1 MEGLF
6 LLLALLAV
14 AALVSGPIALAL
26 SFTALQR
33 IRDVQRQLH
42 TSVAARPPIRPVETL
57 APPPEVPRVAEPVA
71 PEAPVRAAAGGS
83 VSVAG
88 VGESHVAPVEDHR
101 PAVPGGAPP
110 KTARREPL
118 DTATRRSE
126 AVYEAAVPRWPQGIS
141 LEQRIGTRWVLV
153 AGVVTVIFAVGFFLK
168 YAYDNQWI
176 GPLGRVLVAGA
187 GGLIALAVGEF
198 TRRRGY
204 EMVAKGVTAL
214 GFAILYAT
222 VFAAHRWYELIGAA
236 PAYVLAVGIT
246 AAAMLYAV
254 VVDEVIVAV
263 LSVLG
268 GYIAPVVLSRGE
280 NLPTLLFSYV
290 LILSAGAML
299 CAYWRKWSMVNV
311 IAFLG
316 TYLLFTGWFEKFYR
330 PAMDTRWPPSQLGV
344 ALFWLAVFFL
354 VFLILPVLHTLVRR
368 VRSQVQD
375 TVLVLA
381 NAVVVFYYLWTMLMK
396 HQRPALAL
404 GSMGMGAVYLGLAW
418 LVYVRYRADP
428 NLWNSLLTAGL
439 ALVTLAVPV
448 YYRMYAA
455 AVVWAVEGGAL
466 TAIGLRY
473 RSMLTQIAGGAVV
486 ALAMGRLAFELPMH
500 TTAFRLFFN
509 PVFGAWGLVA
519 AALLVCHLLY
529 RFDAHLDAD
538 VRRSVTQALY
548 TAGLLLLLA
557 ATTMELWHYADL
569 GFKGADGMMSFFIGR
584 MTLVCAA
591 FVLAFSARP
600 LCPRGP
606 LCPAVAAA
614 IGATGALLLVVMY
627 TRLHPGSS
635 RIFVN
640 SGFAQALVLVAALF
654 AAAGLMHRAGQEQR
668 ESRELSMPM
677 ALAGILLLWLLL
689 TEEVWFYYRF
699 RRTTTEW
706 QVLAHMYISVMWAV
720 YATTLMVIGFW
731 RRVRPLRY
739 IALGIFLLL
748 LAKIFLVD
756 TRTLETVYRI
766 AGFLATGLA
775 LVGVSYL
782 YQYLKKQGF
791 FEPIR

>member
-14 AALVSGPIALAL
+14 AALVSGPIALL
-26 SFTALQR
+26 MGFTALQR
-33 IRDVQRQLH
+33 IREIQRQLH
-42 TSVAARPPIRPVETL
+42 LSAAAPPPARPAETSVALPEIPRAAKPVMSEPPVETTTGERIDVAGLSDGPGL
-57 APPPEVPRVAEPVA
+57 AAEERRQA
-71 PEAPVRAAAGGS
+71 ALAAATQ
-83 VSVAG
+83 
-88 VGESHVAPVEDHR
+88 H
-101 PAVPGGAPP
+101 
-110 KTARREPL
+110 
-118 DTATRRSE
+118 SE
-126 AVYEAAVPRWPQGIS
+126 AVYEAAVRQWPQGIS
-141 LEQRIGTRWVLV
+141 LEQRIGTRWVLI

-176 GPLGRVLVAGA
+176 GPLGRVLVAA
-187 GGLIALAVGEF
+187 VGGLIALAIGEV
-198 TRRRGY
+198 TRRRAY
-204 EMVAKGVTAL
+204 DFVAKGVMAL

-246 AAAMLYAV
+246 ASAMLYAV
-254 VVDEVIVAV
+254 VVDEVIVAL
-263 LSVLG
+263 LSLIG
-268 GYIAPVVLSRGE
+268 GYITPVMLSRGE

-290 LILSAGAML
+290 LILSAGATL
-299 CAYWRKWSMVNV
+299 CAYWRKWGVVNI

-330 PAMDTRWPPSQLGV
+330 PAMGGGWPPPQLVV

-354 VFLILPVLHTLVRR
+354 VFLVLPVLHTLVRR

-381 NAVVVFYYLWTMLMK
+381 NAAVVFYYLWTMLME

-404 GSMGMGAVYLGLAW
+404 GSLGMGAIYLGLAW
-418 LVYVRYRADP
+418 LAYLRCRADS
-428 NLWNSLLTAGL
+428 NLWNSLLVAGL

-448 YYRMYAA
+448 YYRMYAV
-455 AVVWAVEGGAL
+455 AVIWAVEGVAL

-473 RSMLTQIAGGAVV
+473 RSLLTQIAGGAVL
-486 ALAMGRLAFELPMH
+486 ALAVGKLVFELPMH
-500 TTAFRLFFN
+500 TTAFRLFLN
-509 PVFGAWGLVA
+509 PVFGAWCFVA
-519 AALLVCHLLY
+519 AALLVCHMLY

-538 VRRSVTQALY
+538 VRRSVTQTLHV
-548 TAGLLLLLA
+548 AGLLLLLA
-557 ATTMELWHYADL
+557 AITMELWHYADL
-569 GFKGADGMMSFFIGR
+569 GFKSTGVMMSFFIGQ
-584 MTLVCAA
+584 MTLVCAV
-591 FVLAFSARP
+591 FVLVFSARP
-600 LCPRGP
+600 LCPRGA

-614 IGATGALLLVVMY
+614 IAATGSLLLVVMY
-627 TRLHPGSS
+627 THLHPDPFQV
-635 RIFVN
+635 FVN
-640 SGFAQALVLVAALF
+640 SGFARALVLVAALF
-654 AAAGLMHRAGQEQR
+654 AGAWLMRRAGQEQR

-689 TEEVWFYYRF
+689 TEEIWFYYRF
-699 RRTTTEW
+699 RRTITEW
-706 QVLAHMYISVMWAV
+706 QFLAHMYISVMWAV

-731 RRVRPLRY
+731 RKVRSLRY
-739 IALGIFLLL
+739 IALSIFLLL